1 MTKFGSSSYKSPLG
15 KIGPDYVELES
26 IASRANSIDEAVPPN
41 PQYTGKINPLDE
53 QLRLWRAIRRFPK
66 VAAYCLI
73 MNIAVVGLGY
83 TLVINAA
90 ILGNNSF
97 MQDFGTKYKGKWIIP
112 QPYTSLWT
120 AFVPIGGVIG
130 ALLGGWLQGRLGRK
144 FTFMTGSL
152 FYAVGASVVFSSS
165 LPEARDMKR
174 IILTVGVAVQGLA
187 VALLQTVTNTYLSEV
202 TPNSLRGPAM
212 AMIPTFTLLGQLLGS
227 MVVFLVGD
235 IKGSRAYQIPFGSQ
249 WIFAAIA
256 FLLSLITPESPIH
269 HLRKGNHDKA
279 MRAARRLYAPKVPEH
294 TALKVFHVILAEE
307 AALGKATYIA
317 CFRGVNRRRTL
328 IVLLASAIPAM
339 FGLDLLSNTP
349 YFLNTIGIEEPTNML
364 FLIGGIVAGMLANAA
379 GIFVLSRRGMRI
391 MTLVTMSLAAV
402 FWAVMGVSGF
412 WGGEIPAYVA
422 AGVLMSV
429 IIVCGLG
436 AWPASYA
443 YIGQTSSMQ
452 VRALTQGLV
461 GVLSQGLSAIMNAI
475 LPILYNPDSGNM
487 GGKLGFVYT
496 GLCLIAVVLAW
507 LFLPELKGRSV
518 VEVDRMFEMRL
529 STRNFAK
536 FKLDTY
542 EPRRGEAA

>member
-256 FLLSLITPESPIH
+256 FLLSLITP
-269 HLRKGNHDKA
+269 RKSYSSSTQRKSRQG
-279 MRAARRLYAPKVPEH
+279 YASGE
-294 TALKVFHVILAEE
+294 TTVFHVILAEE